1 MTYKEQLDMNR
12 IPQHVAIIMD
22 GNGRWA
28 QMRGKERTEGH
39 IRGVEVVRKIMEN
52 AVELGIKYLTLY
64 TFSTENW
71 NRPEQEVQALMGL
84 LFQNIE
90 EEVFIKN
97 QVRFRVIGDMERLPY
112 SIQLKLRECMERTKE
127 FDRSCMVLALSYS
140 SRWEIA
146 RAARLLAIKAAQGGI
161 SPEQIDEQMV
171 SSHMTTSFMPDPEL
185 LIRTGGEQRLS
196 NYLLWQSAYTELYF
210 CDTFWPDFNM
220 EELCKAIYDYQQ
232 RERRFGKTGAQ
243 IAEEQNNNTK

>member
-1 MTYKEQLDMNR
+1 MTYKEQLDKSR

-28 QMRGKERTEGH
+28 EQRGKERTEGH
-39 IRGVEVVRKIMEN
+39 AKGVEVVKKIMEN

-71 NRPEQEVQALMGL
+71 NRPEYEIAALMEL
-84 LFQNIE
+84 LFNNID

-97 QVRFRVIGDMERLPY
+97 HVRLRVVGDLSRIPARVLAK
-112 SIQLKLRECMERTKE
+112 INHCIDNTRE
-127 FDRSCMVLALSYS
+127 FDRSTMVIALSYS

-146 RAARLLAIKAAQGGI
+146 NAARMLAEKAVAGDI
-161 SPEQIDEQMV
+161 TPSEIDEKTV
-171 SSHMTTSFMPDPEL
+171 ADAMTTSFMPDPEL
-185 LIRTGGEQRLS
+185 LIRTGGEIRLS
-196 NYLLWQSAYTELYF
+196 NFLLWQAAYTELYF

-220 EELCKAIYDYQQ
+220 EELCKAIYVYQQ

-243 IAEEQNNNTK
+243 VAELKQNNVE

>member
-1 MTYKEQLDMNR
+1 MSYKDKLDRSR

-28 QMRGKERTEGH
+28 EQRGKERTEGH

-71 NRPEQEVQALMGL
+71 NRPEQEVSALMGL
-84 LFQNIE
+84 LFKNIE
-90 EEVFIKN
+90 EDVFIRN
-97 QVRFRVIGDMERLPY
+97 QVRFRVIGDIERLPA
-112 SIQLKLRECMERTKE
+112 SIQFKLNECMEHTKD

-140 SRWEIA
+140 SRWEIT
-146 RAARLLAIKAAQGGI
+146 RAARMLAEKAVSGEI
-161 SPEQIDEQMV
+161 EPSQIDENMV
-171 SSHMTTSFMPDPEL
+171 SSMMNTSFMPDPEL
-185 LIRTGGEQRLS
+185 LIRTGGELRLS

-220 EELCKAIYDYQQ
+220 EELCKAIYVYQQ
-232 RERRFGKTGAQ
+232 RERRFGLTGAQ
-243 IAEEQNNNTK
+243 VAEQNKTK